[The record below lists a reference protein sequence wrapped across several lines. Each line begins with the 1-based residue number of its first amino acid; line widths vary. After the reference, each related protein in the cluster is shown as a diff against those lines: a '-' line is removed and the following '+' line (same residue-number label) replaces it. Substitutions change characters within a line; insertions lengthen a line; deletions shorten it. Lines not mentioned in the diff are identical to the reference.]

1 MFSVKGKALFSEGGW
16 GEAWIH
22 MFSVKGGYTCSQLRG
37 KPCSQRGGGG
47 GGGPGYTCSQL
58 RGMSLHLAIDG
69 RLVVHLNNSQ
79 IWW

>member
-37 KPCSQRGGGG
+37 KLCSQRGGGG
-47 GGGPGYTCSQL
+47 GGGGAWI
-58 RGMSLHLAIDG
+58 HLFSVKGDEPPLSHRWKTG
-69 RLVVHLNNSQ
+69 CPPE
-79 IWW
+79 